1 MDIIKIFE
9 NADGI
14 AAAALDYVLQAAAES
29 IDKNGVFNLV
39 LAGGSTPERLYGLL
53 AQSDADW
60 SKWQFFLGD
69 ERFVPLTDERSNFR
83 LAQKSI
89 LNKLSI
95 SDEQAHPVPV
105 DASSVEKAADEYEKH
120 IQNYFKDAGPAF
132 DLILL
137 GMGSD
142 GHTASLFPGKPALS
156 VTDRSVVAS
165 EPGILPPPVDRV
177 TFTFPLINAGRRVL
191 FMAAGQDKAEAFAQ
205 VRQDLKKTPAEAITP
220 AGKVR
225 PDGGELHWFVDRAL
239 AG

>member
-1 MDIIKIFE
+1 MDIIKVFE
-9 NADGI
+9 DVDEI
-14 AAAALDYVLQAAAES
+14 ATAALDYVLQAAAES

-39 LAGGSTPERLYGLL
+39 LAGGSTPEKLYRLL

-60 SKWQFFLGD
+60 SKWQFFMGD
-69 ERFVPLTDERSNFR
+69 ERFVSLTDERSNFR
-83 LAQKSI
+83 LVRETI

-95 SDEQAHPVPV
+95 SDEQVHPVSV

-120 IQNYFKDAGPAF
+120 IQNYFKGAQPAF

-142 GHTASLFPGKPALS
+142 GHTASLFPGEPAIS
-156 VTDRSVVAS
+156 VTDRLVVAS
-165 EPGILPPPVDRV
+165 EPGVLPPPVDRV

-191 FMAAGQDKAEAFAQ
+191 FMAAGQDKAEVFAQ
-205 VRQDLKKTPAEAITP
+205 VRQDLEKTPAEAITP

-225 PDGGELHWFVDRAL
+225 PDGELHWFVDRAL